1 MMKEAGDNI
10 SNYGGIYVILNV
22 LECKVYVGQSMKL
35 NDRDHISE
43 LQNRIDNNIKLQN
56 DYNDLKKE
64 FVYFIVVSYQE
75 TIEKM
80 RLNAYEQL
88 YIKIFEDLGF
98 FVYNSVK
105 KKELPEMI
113 KCEYD
118 RGMREL
124 TADFVNHF
132 GIEPEK
138 MLQSTYS
145 DRKGY
150 LEYYVQMRWNPRDEE
165 QKKII
170 CSDRFFF
177 NKKRLEKIFSDS
189 RISKKHHISIYDID
203 FENIFFSKAGN
214 YIGEGLDQIL
224 HYEIATTNEVG
235 YCLWTFGGN
244 AIARA
249 CVSKIVEK
257 CRNRSRNGKDT
268 YVLFKYTSSS
278 EYASGDA
285 CKFDMFPKK
294 NAKHLT
300 LEEKCFLNFDNGK
313 YGRTYVPQIVNCTAA
328 YSENTKSAKAFVIS
342 EFLLLDEWIK
352 DEDLSKFQAIKEDG
366 FADPNKN
373 GLQRNT
379 HFLVSQKDKRKDIL
393 ESFNGP
399 EGRSFCFIGKLAA
412 PYLIELER
420 E

>member
-189 RISKKHHISIYDID
+189 RISKKD
-203 FENIFFSKAGN
+203 
-214 YIGEGLDQIL
+214 
-224 HYEIATTNEVG
+224 
-235 YCLWTFGGN
+235 
-244 AIARA
+244 R
-249 CVSKIVEK
+249 
-257 CRNRSRNGKDT
+257 
-268 YVLFKYTSSS
+268 
-278 EYASGDA
+278 
-285 CKFDMFPKK
+285 
-294 NAKHLT
+294 
-300 LEEKCFLNFDNGK
+300 
-313 YGRTYVPQIVNCTAA
+313 
-328 YSENTKSAKAFVIS
+328 KSV
-342 EFLLLDEWIK
+342 
-352 DEDLSKFQAIKEDG
+352 
-366 FADPNKN
+366 
-373 GLQRNT
+373 
-379 HFLVSQKDKRKDIL
+379 V
-393 ESFNGP
+393 
-399 EGRSFCFIGKLAA
+399 
-412 PYLIELER
+412 
-420 E
+420 